1 MPFAEFGIRV
11 DPLPAHIRPE
21 RVTEQNIVSVEPISF
36 RDHTDLRLSDILGE
50 MRELVNVPTFVVEG
64 LPRLPPPDRAAQL
77 AALQASPPNVVAAAA
92 QRSRRL
98 AAVRP
103 QPAESFDVVAWR
115 RALID
120 RLSAD
125 PGPQYVV
132 VDLRGLGLNPEQIAA
147 VTGAIG
153 HLPQAQRD
161 RVLLVP

>member
-1 MPFAEFGIRV
+1 
-11 DPLPAHIRPE
+11 
-21 RVTEQNIVSVEPISF
+21 
-36 RDHTDLRLSDILGE
+36 
-50 MRELVNVPTFVVEG
+50 
-64 LPRLPPPDRAAQL
+64 
-77 AALQASPPNVVAAAA
+77 VVAAAA

-98 AAVRP
+98 GAVRP
-103 QPAESFDVVAWR
+103 QPAASFDVVAWR
-115 RALID
+115 RTLID